1 MRFRNRRRSPED
13 IRASADAAVTAREEA
28 AGRLA
33 ETRDLIAAQAERAR
47 RERATIIAAIR
58 RMREQDSLAGLIL
71 DDLERGA
78 GGDTGADSGGTH
90 Q

>member
-1 MRFRNRRRSPED
+1 MRLPNRRRPDD
-13 IRASADAAVTAREEA
+13 IRASADAAVAAREEA

-47 RERATIIAAIR
+47 RERATIIAAVR
-58 RMREQDSLAGLIL
+58 RMREQDNLAAMIL
-71 DDLERGA
+71 DDMERGT
-78 GGDTGADSGGTH
+78 GGDPGAASGGTH